1 LRQPINQSGFRPD
14 IKLEKNIFEGVGMAD
29 RRHLERF
36 DLKLPAMLEIISNCG
51 EHNKKVINLITSN
64 ACSGGAFFDTD
75 QPLPEGTDVK
85 IELVLSIDKLKK
97 IKGKQDISGLHPGEL
112 SVLELAKI
120 MKIKEVINNG

>member
-1 LRQPINQSGFRPD
+1 
-14 IKLEKNIFEGVGMAD
+14 
-29 RRHLERF
+29 
-36 DLKLPAMLEIISNCG
+36 MLEIISNCG

-97 IKGKQDISGLHPGEL
+97 IKGKQAFIKVAGQ
-112 SVLELAKI
+112 VIRLEQKGMAI
-120 MKIKEVINNG
+120 CFENNYTINSIYSD